1 MPEAEPD
8 HLRPARRRRRPR
20 LYPALLAALLWGNA
34 HAAQT
39 ITTQTI
45 TVRTGD
51 TLWALA
57 GRYGTTVQAIRAAN
71 GLKDDRIQAGQTLR
85 LGAPAASSAS
95 KTTSQAAK
103 RGGSVAGMPTQPY
116 TVKKGDTLQAI
127 AARARVDATDIRRAN
142 GLRGDALSAGQPLQ
156 IPAWPL
162 PPEGQRVQVVYGY
175 ITVQTGQSLQSLA
188 RDYHTTAG
196 DLLAANHLRTGAVY
210 TGQRLR
216 VPKRVPVPVPP
227 APVAPPVSLHT
238 RRPLGIP
245 VQIVRVD
252 LRHRDVLVSPVFP
265 AGGRRSARVSTL
277 VCQSGADALINGSY
291 FHPQTYAP
299 AGDVVQGGQLLSW
312 SHIPAALAITP
323 DNRAVIT
330 GGTGGAGAQAWR
342 GMETV
347 IASGPRILV
356 GGQLRLGSEAAF
368 RDPAVYGRAAR
379 SAVGLSGER
388 DLWLVSTQA
397 RLTPAEMARVMQ
409 QLGAQNALLLDGG
422 SSAGLAWS
430 NRAVMDSLRSVA
442 FGVGVF
448 AHYPGRR
455 YMR

>member
-1 MPEAEPD
+1 M
-8 HLRPARRRRRPR
+8 
-20 LYPALLAALLWGNA
+20 
-34 HAAQT
+34 
-39 ITTQTI
+39 
-45 TVRTGD
+45 
-51 TLWALA
+51 
-57 GRYGTTVQAIRAAN
+57 
-71 GLKDDRIQAGQTLR
+71 
-85 LGAPAASSAS
+85 
-95 KTTSQAAK
+95 
-103 RGGSVAGMPTQPY
+103 
-116 TVKKGDTLQAI
+116 
-127 AARARVDATDIRRAN
+127 
-142 GLRGDALSAGQPLQ
+142 
-156 IPAWPL
+156 
-162 PPEGQRVQVVYGY
+162 
-175 ITVQTGQSLQSLA
+175 
-188 RDYHTTAG
+188 
-196 DLLAANHLRTGAVY
+196 
-210 TGQRLR
+210 
-216 VPKRVPVPVPP
+216 
-227 APVAPPVSLHT
+227 
-238 RRPLGIP
+238 
-245 VQIVRVD
+245 
-252 LRHRDVLVSPVFP
+252 
-265 AGGRRSARVSTL
+265 
-277 VCQSGADALINGSY
+277 
-291 FHPQTYAP
+291 
-299 AGDVVQGGQLLSW
+299 VQGGQLLSW
-312 SHIPAALAITP
+312 GHIPAALAITP

-422 SSAGLAWS
+422 SSAGLAWG